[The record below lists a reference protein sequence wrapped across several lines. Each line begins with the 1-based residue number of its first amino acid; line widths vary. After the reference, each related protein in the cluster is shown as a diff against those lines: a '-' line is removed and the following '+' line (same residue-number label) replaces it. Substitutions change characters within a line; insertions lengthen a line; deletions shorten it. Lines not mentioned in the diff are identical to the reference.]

1 MRNAEKAQIKA
12 LEDELGKPLT
22 IAEREIISAF
32 PRGLK
37 AKCYK

>member
-12 LEDELGKPLT
+12 LEQDIGRPLT
-22 IAEREIISAF
+22 IAEREKISAF